1 MNIILNKEYFE
12 KKLVEIK
19 NDGIEK
25 FFVLSDFDG
34 TLTKMFY
41 RGKKKPSLISILR
54 TENLLSPDYS
64 KKAEELYE
72 KYHPIE
78 ADPNV
83 PLEEKAR
90 MMERWWREHYS
101 LLIESGLER
110 KHIKKAISSRALEL
124 RSGARIFFKTL
135 KRLKIPLIILSS
147 SGLGYDAISM
157 FLRKEKLLFNNIFII
172 SNRFVWQG
180 NKVIGIKKPII
191 HSLNKNYATIKNFP
205 EVFEK
210 VKGRKNAL
218 LLGNDV
224 NDARMSEGL
233 NGKIVKIGFLN
244 EDVEENL
251 GNYKEHYDALILK
264 DGSMTF
270 VNRVLRKLWFINFKP
285 QF

>member
-1 MNIILNKEYFE
+1 
-12 KKLVEIK
+12 
-19 NDGIEK
+19 
-25 FFVLSDFDG
+25 
-34 TLTKMFY
+34 
-41 RGKKKPSLISILR
+41 
-54 TENLLSPDYS
+54 
-64 KKAEELYE
+64 
-72 KYHPIE
+72 
-78 ADPNV
+78 
-83 PLEEKAR
+83 
-90 MMERWWREHYS
+90 
-101 LLIESGLER
+101 
-110 KHIKKAISSRALEL
+110 
-124 RSGARIFFKTL
+124 L

-191 HSLNKNYATIKNFP
+191 HSLNKNYATIKHFP

-210 VKGRKNAL
+210 VKGRKNAI
-218 LLGNDV
+218 LLGNDI

>member
-1 MNIILNKEYFE
+1 MNIILNKEDFE
-12 KKLVEIK
+12 KRLADIK
-19 NDGIEK
+19 KDGIEK

-54 TENLLSPDYS
+54 SENLLSPDYS

-78 ADPNV
+78 VDPKV

-90 MMERWWREHYS
+90 MMERWWMEHYS

-110 KHIKKAISSRALEL
+110 KHIRKVIASKALEL
-124 RSGARIFFKTL
+124 RSGARNFFKTL

-180 NKVIGIKKPII
+180 NKVIGVKKPII
-191 HSLNKNYATIKNFP
+191 HSLNKNYAVIKHFP

-218 LLGNDV
+218 LLGNDI
-224 NDARMSEGL
+224 NDAKMSEGL

-251 GNYKEHYDALILK
+251 GNYKELYDALILK
-264 DGSMTF
+264 DGSMDF
-270 VNRVLRKLWFINFKP
+270 VSRVLRKLWFINFKP